1 MLFETGFFVVKSFDA
16 DFAATFE
23 DAAFAGSF
31 AFVDAFAFAS
41 DFADFF
47 TAVFVPVFAAL
58 FAAGFAADFPLFF
71 APVLDAAFADFS
83 GAFFAFA
90 DVFAFASDVADFFGF
105 VVFAISLQYTTGRQK
120 NQTGCRKAFLKNGN
134 ICELFQIIS
143 RFSLVIV
150 CYLRYC
156 VIMCAVSDGR
166 MRGI

>member
-31 AFVDAFAFAS
+31 AFVDAFAFVS
-41 DFADFF
+41 DVADFF
-47 TAVFVPVFAAL
+47 TAVFVPV